1 MDEFVA
7 DAHALIWY
15 FTDSP
20 KLGPNVSRAFED
32 ADRGEAIIHV
42 PAIAVAELYYANIK
56 TGNTIDFA
64 DAYRQ
69 LASGNQFVLTPF
81 EAEDVLDFDRDSAV
95 REMHDRIIVGLARR
109 LNVPLLTVDK
119 NITAS
124 GVVEIVW

>member
-20 KLGPNVSRAFED
+20 KLGLAATRAFD
-32 ADRGEAIIHV
+32 AADRGEAIIHV
-42 PAIAVAELYYANIK
+42 PAIALAEMYYSNVKI
-56 TGNTIDFA
+56 GFPIDFA
-64 DAYRQ
+64 DTYRQ
-69 LASGNQFVLTPF
+69 LDNGDQFVLTPF

-95 REMHDRIIVGLARR
+95 SEMHDRMIVGLARR
-109 LNVPLLTVDK
+109 LGCPLLTVDK

-124 GVVEIVW
+124 GSVETIW